1 MEAARIR
8 TLVSLAVHIHKLTV
22 IKVISTRA
30 FNSGN
35 LEVLITAQIKANTP
49 IPIRTESPNFLCQ
62 FSRRFQIIVMGRS
75 ASARSMNANQPI
87 MIFSAR
93 RYERDDSN
101 ILPVNREKSVC
112 Q

>member
-22 IKVISTRA
+22 IKVISARA

-62 FSRRFQIIVMGRS
+62 FSRRLHKMVMGRN
-75 ASARSMNANQPI
+75 ASARSMDANQPI
-87 MIFSAR
+87 IIVSAR
-93 RYERDDSN
+93 WYERDNSN
-101 ILPVNREKSVC
+101 VLPVNREKSVC